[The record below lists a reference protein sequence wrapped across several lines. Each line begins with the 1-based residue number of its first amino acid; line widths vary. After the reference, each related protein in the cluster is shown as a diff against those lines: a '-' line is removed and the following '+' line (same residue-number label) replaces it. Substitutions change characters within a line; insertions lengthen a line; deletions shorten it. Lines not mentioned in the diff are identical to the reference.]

1 MSRDLE
7 QLGWLIKRV
16 QHRHHRALD
25 ANLARLGVSVVQW
38 NALRE
43 IDRNPSFSQHQLAE
57 RTFNSDQAFGAL
69 LGRLQG
75 RGLVVR
81 RRGFGRASLHRL
93 TPEGAALLRE
103 GHEILRAE
111 LAASFAP
118 LGEEEREALAFLLT
132 RVLDAA
138 G

>member
-1 MSRDLE
+1 VTRDLE
-7 QLGWLIKRV
+7 HLGWLIKRV
-16 QHRHHRALD
+16 QHRHHRTLD

-43 IDRNPSFSQHQLAE
+43 IDRNPSFSQHRLAA

-69 LGRLQG
+69 LGRLQA

-81 RRGFGRASLHRL
+81 RRGVGRASLHRL
-93 TPEGAALLRE
+93 TPEGAALLQE
-103 GHEILRAE
+103 GQAIMALE

-118 LGEEEREALAFLLT
+118 LREEERERLALLLEK
-132 RVLDAA
+132 VLAAA

>member
-7 QLGWLIKRV
+7 HLGWLIKRV

-75 RGLVVR
+75 RGLVAR

-103 GHEILRAE
+103 GPAIMALE
-111 LAASFAP
+111 LATSFAP
-118 LGEEEREALAFLLT
+118 LREEEREDLALLLEK
-132 RVLDAA
+132 VLAAA